1 MFWLKISSSYL
12 IHKSV
17 SDNVTEEKRFYHTNY
32 GVIQGFL
39 VLRKAVKIPYFFTCV
54 WYRQSAAGTSL
65 AFGAAQSGWWM
76 NSKAFT
82 ILNPRS
88 FVEIFRIMTAKTLK
102 NPYRLQTVAFKLSLK
117 VNKTKIR
124 EEKLKVTYSV
134 ALEMAFHVAENEK
147 IFYGPILAVYLL
159 SVRTN

>member
-1 MFWLKISSSYL
+1 
-12 IHKSV
+12 
-17 SDNVTEEKRFYHTNY
+17 
-32 GVIQGFL
+32 
-39 VLRKAVKIPYFFTCV
+39 
-54 WYRQSAAGTSL
+54 
-65 AFGAAQSGWWM
+65 
-76 NSKAFT
+76 
-82 ILNPRS
+82 
-88 FVEIFRIMTAKTLK
+88 MTAKTLK